1 LVLGLEILFE
11 DEDFG
16 FFVTG
21 FLSFSACI
29 SIPFTD
35 GFLFR
40 VKLVLPSLSAKKY
53 SLAAKR
59 NRMTERF
66 IVRRE
71 GKKQINHWINEM
83 VCSSERISRVK

>member
-40 VKLVLPSLSAKKY
+40 LKLVLPSSSAKEY
-53 SLAAKR
+53 SPAARR
-59 NRMTERF
+59 NHTTDKLLLE
-66 IVRRE
+66 E
-71 GKKQINHWINEM
+71 KGKKKKIIG
-83 VCSSERISRVK
+83 